1 MHFTPD
7 MESIDGVTLLHQW
20 NKLQDVL
27 RMLLLREFRFE
38 HEYKIEYEYDF
49 SIRLQASRYHVTY
62 PTHHISYPLF
72 LKLT

>member
-49 SIRLQASRYHVTY
+49 SILVCRLHVITSH
-62 PTHHISYPLF
+62 TQLII
-72 LKLT
+72 